1 MTFDEIAVAAMQG
14 ILANTGRVDGK
25 WSTPA
30 DVTAF
35 SFAYAE
41 SMMAAIKER
50 DAEIFDADLAA
61 ARESSIQKNAEWI
74 DEHGVHKEKPAEGM
88 HKHGKDKTFV
98 TDPDLW
104 DDK

>member
-1 MTFDEIAVAAMQG
+1 MTLDQIAVAAMQG
-14 ILANTGRVDGK
+14 ILANNLGEHDI
-25 WSTPA
+25 A
-30 DVTAF
+30 QVTSRAF
-35 SFAYAE
+35 EHAE

-61 ARESSIQKNAEWI
+61 AREASIQKNAEWI